1 MADSNSRTTTADSSD
16 IHSCPICHDPFHG
29 DHAAF
34 ENHVN
39 SHFADDEQH
48 EQEHLPPPRPPL
60 DQTPVLLIH
69 PHQFQ
74 EEAAQPDHSELF
86 YVPDRANTA
95 PSIHDTED
103 DFKIPCE
110 AQDCNMMGMILLHTA
125 L

>member
-1 MADSNSRTTTADSSD
+1 MADSNSKTTTPDSID

-39 SHFADDEQH
+39 SHFADEEQS
-48 EQEHLPPPRPPL
+48 EQEHLPPLPPL

-69 PHQFQ
+69 PHQF
-74 EEAAQPDHSELF
+74 EVETAQPGHRDPFDIPDH
-86 YVPDRANTA
+86 ANTA

-110 AQDCNMMGMILLHTA
+110 AQDCNMMGMILLLTA